1 MNFKRLELFKELEPC
16 FKIDKV
22 VSLTKAIKYD
32 DLKIYEGIYI
42 VSKPFKGFTGNKVV
56 TIVCLENTM
65 RGHRMDINQET
76 YGEGFRCWRIRL
88 VDFENFEEFKLT
100 NLNSNFLWKGGAN
113 GN

>member
-1 MNFKRLELFKELEPC
+1 MKFKRLELFKELEPC

-22 VSLTKAIKYD
+22 VSLTEAIEYD
-32 DLKIYEGIYI
+32 DLIIHKGIYI
-42 VSKPFKGFTGNKVV
+42 VSKPFKSFSGNKVV

-65 RGHRMDINQET
+65 RGHRMDINSKT
-76 YGEGFRCWRIRL
+76 YEEGFRCWRINL

-100 NLNSNFLWKGGAN
+100 NLNSNFLRKGENN

>member
-1 MNFKRLELFKELEPC
+1 MNYERLKLFKILEPM

-22 VSLTKAIKYD
+22 LSLTKAIEYD
-32 DLKIYEGIYI
+32 NLIIHKGIYI
-42 VSKPFKGFTGNKVV
+42 VSEPFMGFTGNKVV
-56 TIVCLENTM
+56 TIVCLGNTM
-65 RGHRMDINQET
+65 RGHRMDINQKT

-100 NLNSNFLWKGGAN
+100 NLNSNFLWKGENN